1 MLFCD
6 LAGSTAVGEQLDPE
20 ALRSVLSAHHAVMRE
35 AVERHGGTVA
45 KFIGDAVMAVFGLP
59 ELHEDDAYRA
69 VRAADEMRDSLVGLG
84 SELAETRGVRL
95 ACRIGVNTGVVVVG
109 RGEEIITGDAVN
121 VAARLEQTAQENH
134 VVLGEETER
143 LVRGAVETSPVL
155 IQAKGKAEPLTAHV
169 LVSVVHGADPLARRA
184 DARMVGREDE
194 LALLHAMYTRT
205 VRVGKCHQVTVLGPA
220 GIGKSRLVRELM
232 ASVPE
237 ALIVSGRCLPY
248 GEGITYWPVLEAFI
262 SAFGDDPIAGV
273 RRLMADDPDGERVTR
288 SVAVALGRSDG
299 IGGDGIPWAVRRVLE
314 SLADTRPV
322 LLVLDDMH
330 WAEQAFHELIEHV
343 VGFARPVPLLLVC
356 MARPELLDAR
366 PGWAGGRHNTANL
379 LLEPLTAGESRELV
393 QQLATSELSNDLR
406 ERITDTAE
414 GNPLFAEQLV
424 AVSAET
430 PSGDVRLPPTIR
442 ALVAARIGG
451 MQPSHQTLLEHAAVE
466 GKVFHLGALCAVL
479 PGSSADAIE
488 HELGELL
495 RRDLVRS
502 ARSGF
507 PGETAYTFHHLV
519 IRDVAYEQL
528 SKDRRA
534 DVHAGLAT
542 WLSDRGAI
550 AAELRAYH
558 LERVW
563 QLRHELDPSGE
574 PAMTAAAAAAA
585 ALAAVGRQAA
595 ERGDAPA
602 ASHLLA
608 RAVMT
613 GAVAD
618 PIGVA
623 VELSY
628 QLMEAGRF
636 DDAATTID
644 QLAAMGDDLAAAYA
658 DVAGFHLAEATDPDQ
673 DLEAAY
679 TRAVAATQLFAER
692 GDDRGLSR
700 VWLAIA
706 EYHAVAG
713 RNAESHRAQL
723 EALAAARRAG
733 DRSQEVRVAAEIP
746 VRVWFGPTPAIEV
759 AAQVR
764 ELLEAADTPMPV
776 QAEALIIRGVARAA
790 AGDVAIGREDVAR
803 GRAIRADLGQLVGWA
818 VTAQIAARVEMLAG
832 DRTRAETLLREGSD
846 ELARLGETAYL
857 STNEGL
863 RALILID
870 LGRLPEAAEAALV
883 CRRTAARADVASQA
897 AWRSAEAL
905 LHSHEGRHAEAVA
918 LAREACA
925 LHDSTDLLDDRA
937 IDRVVLGRVLAAAG
951 DVDGAGQEFLRAAEL
966 FDQKGI
972 VRSAAEAREQL
983 ALLNEAPAASMPPAL

>member
-20 ALRSVLSAHHAVMRE
+20 ALRSVLSAYHAEMRE

-59 ELHEDDAYRA
+59 EIHEDDAFRA

-84 SELAETRGVRL
+84 SDLVETRGVRL

-109 RGEEIITGDAVN
+109 RGEELITGDAVN
-121 VAARLEQTAQENH
+121 VAARLEQTAEENH
-134 VVLGEETER
+134 VVMGEETER

-155 IQAKGKAEPLTAHV
+155 VQAKGKAEPLTAHV
-169 LVSVVHGADPLARRA
+169 LVRVVHGADPLARQA

-194 LALLHAMYTRT
+194 LALLQAMYTRT

-248 GEGITYWPVLEAFI
+248 GEGITYWPALEAFI
-262 SAFGDDPIAGV
+262 GAFGDDPIAGV
-273 RRLMADDPDGERVTR
+273 GRLMAGDPDGDRVTR

-299 IGGDGIPWAVRRVLE
+299 IGGEGIPWAFRRVFE
-314 SLADTRPV
+314 SLAGARPV

-330 WAEQAFHELIEHV
+330 WAEEAFHELIEHV
-343 VGFARPVPLLLVC
+343 VGFARPVPLLVVC
-356 MARPELLDAR
+356 MARPELLDLR
-366 PGWAGGRHNTANL
+366 PGWAGGQRNTANL
-379 LLEPLTAGESRELV
+379 LLEPLTVGESRALV
-393 QQLATSELSNDLR
+393 EQLATSQLSDDVR
-406 ERITDTAE
+406 EQITETAD

-424 AVSAET
+424 AMSTET
-430 PSGDVRLPPTIR
+430 ASGDLRMPPTIR
-442 ALVAARIGG
+442 ALVAARIASL
-451 MQPSHQTLLEHAAVE
+451 QLSHQTLLEHAAVE
-466 GKVFHLGALCAVL
+466 GKVFHLGALGAVL
-479 PGSSADAIE
+479 PDWSADTIE
-488 HELGELL
+488 RELGELV

-502 ARSGF
+502 AVSGF

-519 IRDVAYEQL
+519 IRDVVYEQL

-534 DVHAGLAT
+534 EVHGGLSD

-563 QLRHELDPSGE
+563 QLRHELDPSGD
-574 PAMTAAAAAAA
+574 PALAAATVAGE
-585 ALAAVGRQAA
+585 ALAAVGRHAA
-595 ERGDAPA
+595 ERGDAAA
-602 ASHLLA
+602 ASNLLG
-608 RAVMT
+608 RAVAT

-618 PIGVA
+618 PVGVT

-636 DDAATTID
+636 DDAATIID
-644 QLAAMGDDLAAAYA
+644 QLAAMAGELAAAYA
-658 DVAGFHLAEATDPDQ
+658 DVAAFHLSQSTDPDR
-673 DLEAAY
+673 DLQEVY
-679 TRAVAATQLFAER
+679 ERAVATTRLFAER

-700 VWLAIA
+700 AWLAIA
-706 EYHAVAG
+706 DYHAVAG
-713 RNAESHRAQL
+713 RNAESHRARL

-733 DRSQEVRVAAEIP
+733 DRSQQVRVAAEIP
-746 VRVWFGPTPAIEV
+746 VAVWFGPTRANDVAREV
-759 AAQVR
+759 Q
-764 ELLEAADTPMPV
+764 EMLDAADPPIPV

-790 AGDVAIGREDVAR
+790 AGDVASGREDVAR

-832 DRTRAETLLREGSD
+832 DPTRAEVLLHEGSD
-846 ELARLGETAYL
+846 ELARLGETGYL
-857 STNEGL
+857 STNEGQ

-870 LGRLPEAAEAALV
+870 LGRLREAAEAAIV

-905 LHSHEGRHAEAVA
+905 LQSHEGRHAEAIT

-925 LHDSTDLLDDRA
+925 LHDTTDLLDDRA
-937 IDRVVLGRVLAAAG
+937 IDHMVFGRVLAAAG
-951 DVDGAGQEFLRAAEL
+951 DVGGARREFGRAADL
-966 FDQKGI
+966 FEQKGI
-972 VRSAAEAREQL
+972 VRSAAEARERL
-983 ALLNEAPAASMPPAL
+983 ALLDQPPAAVPPAI